1 MTIRACIFD
10 LGGTIIDKYSLTPLI
25 SMQKAFMNKGIQ
37 VDPSLIRKDM
47 GMSKVEHIDYL
58 CKYPI
63 IQKQWYEN
71 YGSLINEIQK
81 QHLLN
86 DYLSIQKKETIEN
99 MNVIPQTY
107 NIIKKLKEMN
117 IKTGVTTGFD
127 KEQTDRVKGILES
140 KNIYLDNYVSSSCL
154 NKPGRP
160 YPYMIYENMV
170 KLNITDPSEVIKI
183 DDTYSG
189 IKEGLNANC
198 MTVSVS
204 RWSINMNI
212 DSYEE
217 MVQFEKGLMKN
228 SNYSDNYYN
237 LFKKLNDSKKLL
249 EKSGAH
255 YNIRNLN
262 ELINIIQNLNS

>member
-1 MTIRACIFD
+1 
-10 LGGTIIDKYSLTPLI
+10 
-25 SMQKAFMNKGIQ
+25 
-37 VDPSLIRKDM
+37 
-47 GMSKVEHIDYL
+47 
-58 CKYPI
+58 
-63 IQKQWYEN
+63 
-71 YGSLINEIQK
+71 
-81 QHLLN
+81 
-86 DYLSIQKKETIEN
+86 
-99 MNVIPQTY
+99 
-107 NIIKKLKEMN
+107 
-117 IKTGVTTGFD
+117 
-127 KEQTDRVKGILES
+127 
-140 KNIYLDNYVSSSCL
+140 
-154 NKPGRP
+154 
-160 YPYMIYENMV
+160 MV